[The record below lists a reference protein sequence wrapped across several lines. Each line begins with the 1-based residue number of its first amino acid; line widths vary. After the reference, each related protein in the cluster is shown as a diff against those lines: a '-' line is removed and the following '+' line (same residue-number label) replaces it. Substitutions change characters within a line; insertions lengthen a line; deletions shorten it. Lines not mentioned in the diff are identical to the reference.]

1 MLNKLKL
8 IMPMAGEGSRFR
20 DNGYSEF
27 KPFID
32 VNGVPMFQHAVNT
45 IGLDFDEKI
54 FIVQKAHDIRSKVLE
69 IYPDAHVIELQ
80 ERTSG
85 AAATILTAREHMD
98 ADTSI
103 FTSNCDQHVEWNTD
117 NFMSIVHSDVDG
129 IIPTFE
135 CPERDPKWSYARS
148 ENGYVAE
155 VAEKNAISTKATV
168 GFYYWNSSL
177 DFIRDA
183 EQMINRDIRVNGEH
197 YLCPVYNQTIE
208 NGGKV
213 VTYDVDRM
221 LGIGTPDDL
230 EAFLQ
235 ND

>member
-1 MLNKLKL
+1 MNKKLKL

-20 DNGYSEF
+20 DNGYQEF

-54 FIVQKAHDIRSKVLE
+54 FIVQKAHDIKNKVLE
-69 IYPDAHVIELQ
+69 IYPDSHVIELE

-85 AAATILTAREHMD
+85 AAATILTARQHMD
-98 ADTSI
+98 SDTSI
-103 FTSNCDQHVEWNTD
+103 FTSNCDQHVEWD
-117 NFMSIVHSDVDG
+117 IDGFMSLVDTDVDG

-135 CPERDPKWSYARS
+135 CPEMDPKWSYARS
-148 ENGYVAE
+148 DNGFVTE

-168 GFYYWNSSL
+168 GFYYWKNSL

-183 EQMINRDIRVNGEH
+183 EQMIDRDIRVNGEH

-208 NGGKV
+208 NGGRV
-213 VTYDVDRM
+213 VTYDVDCM
-221 LGIGTPDDL
+221 SGIGTPDDL
-230 EAFLQ
+230 EVFLK
-235 ND
+235 NV